1 MPTIIEVPLA
11 RIKVKDRQREDYGD
25 LSGLAT
31 SINRWGQLQNIL
43 VEPASEDGTYALVA
57 GGRRLAGLAAA
68 GKTVAIAKV
77 YEGPIDDLALQ
88 ELELE
93 ENVQRKDLTWAEKEA
108 ALAKIHEV
116 KSKLAAREGKTW
128 STQDTAN
135 LIGVSLRKVQNALE
149 ITKAIE
155 KDPEIAKADTA
166 HGAMQR
172 LTKAKDLKRRQ
183 TEVEIRQLAEQMGSK
198 PVNMVKAICVDALA
212 GMRGLADES
221 QDYVISNFP
230 FGVNIEDV
238 FTSDKKIYEDDPD
251 EISEL
256 SRLVILEAYR
266 VLKPDRWF
274 VVFYP
279 TLKLEECRKFLASAG
294 FKFQKVPAVWVKPN
308 KRVGNVGDGT
318 QALVIGYEQFF
329 FARKGDARF
338 HEAAPANN
346 VFTYDT
352 PGADRIHSLQMPPE
366 LWEAIFR
373 LITIRGETG
382 VEPFSGS
389 GSGGVAA
396 DRRDL
401 NWLGFELDKEYVDR
415 SNTWIAEARQGKI
428 TAGGSIELV
437 NEEIPFE

>member
-1 MPTIIEVPLA
+1 MTKIVEVPLSQ
-11 RIKVKDRQREDYGD
+11 IKVKDRQREDYGD

-43 VEPASEDGTYALVA
+43 VEPASEDGTYTLVA

-68 GKTVAIAKV
+68 GKSVAIAKV

-93 ENVQRKDLTWAEKEA
+93 ENIQRKDLTWDEKEA
-108 ALAKIHEV
+108 ALAKIHKV
-116 KSKLAAREGKTW
+116 KVELAAREGKTW

-149 ITKAIE
+149 ITEAI
-155 KDPEIAKADTA
+155 KQDPELAKADTA

-183 TEVEIRQLAEQMGSK
+183 TEVEIRKMAEDLGMK
-198 PVNMVKAICVDALA
+198 PKNTVVELHMDALA
-212 GMRGLADES
+212 GMKSLQDES
-221 QDYVISNFP
+221 QDFVVSNVP
-230 FGVNIEDV
+230 FGVDIEDV
-238 FTSDKKIYEDDPD
+238 FTSDKKIYQDDPD
-251 EISEL
+251 EISAL
-256 SRLVILEAYR
+256 CRQIFLEAFR

-279 TLKLEECRKFLASAG
+279 TLKLEECRQFLAEAG

-318 QALVIGYEQFF
+318 QRLVIGYEQFF

-338 HEAAPANN
+338 HEAAPPNN
-346 VFTYDT
+346 VFTFDT
-352 PGADRIHSLQMPPE
+352 PGADRIHSLQMPPD
-366 LWEAIFR
+366 LWEAIYR
-373 LITIRGETG
+373 LITIRGESG
-382 VEPFSGS
+382 VEPFAGS

-396 DRRDL
+396 VRRDL
-401 NWLGFELDKEYVDR
+401 NWTGFELDPEYVAR
-415 SNTWIAEARQGKI
+415 ANTWIEETKQGKVSS
-428 TAGGSIELV
+428 GGSIELV
-437 NEEIPFE
+437 NDEIPF